1 MPTPTHAKLHVSV
14 FVHSIMLLPGQMILM
29 LLGLQA
35 VAVVLPL
42 HAQRHLIYV
51 HVSAKRDLPDES
63 NERSTLALPFDA
75 AIY

>member
-14 FVHSIMLLPGQMILM
+14 FVHSMMLLPGQMILM

-42 HAQRHLIYV
+42 HAQRHLIGWLAGV
-51 HVSAKRDLPDES
+51 TQV
-63 NERSTLALPFDA
+63 RSLHNSTQ
-75 AIY
+75 